1 MFCINAVK
9 PAPSSNVALAMQA
22 ATCQFDFATTSRRPL
37 SLRGEAIASAALAL
51 LCLVL
56 FIYRLSDRDLTSSHE
71 ARAAQDAQSMLTSGD
86 WGLPRLFD
94 GHVEMQKPPLYYW
107 LVALLGAI
115 AGEVDGWCVRLPAAL
130 SAAACVLLLWIWG
143 WRRGRPLAGILAALM
158 LATALHFTTLARIGR
173 IDMPL
178 TFTVALS
185 LVALVEGRERR
196 LRRGGSAGRGWF
208 LLGYLAVAA
217 GVMLKGPIAI
227 FLPLAVAGAWRIVER
242 KRTQRVALDLHWG
255 VPLVLLLT
263 LPWFLWAN
271 WATDGEWFRVFFWHH
286 NLDRGLGT
294 EDKLRAYPVWFYG
307 PQLLIDFLPWS
318 VLLPLGLIHA
328 WRNRD
333 DREARFG
340 AVWLLAMLV
349 LLSLMRFKRSDYLL
363 PALPGAAWML
373 GCAGE
378 AWYRRRRGRWPVVA
392 FGVVMAATVALWLAY
407 CTFIVPVV
415 EESRTHRR
423 FAELVR
429 QQTDGK
435 VLFFRAEDHN
445 VAFLVGP
452 PQRSL
457 LEWENL
463 DLWAGKLQTTY
474 IIMPPE
480 CVAEWPKH
488 LTAGTLEVV
497 ASSEGLATPARR
509 WPALLSRFIDFDD
522 AILDTREKPL
532 VLVRTRRST

>member
-1 MFCINAVK
+1 VTFFAMHAAIGQFE
-9 PAPSSNVALAMQA
+9 STQTLDVARCPFVGARLRYR
-22 ATCQFDFATTSRRPL
+22 ATTAASRL
-37 SLRGEAIASAALAL
+37 LALTVLTL
-51 LCLVL
+51 LCLFL
-56 FIYRLSDRDLTSSHE
+56 FVFRLGDRDLTSSHE

-86 WGLPRLFD
+86 WGLPRLYD

-115 AGEVDGWCVRLPAAL
+115 VGEVDAWCVRLPAAL
-130 SAAACVLLLWIWG
+130 SAAACVLLLCFWG
-143 WRRGRPLAGILAALM
+143 WRRGRPLAGMLAALM
-158 LATALHFTTLARIGR
+158 LATALHFTTVARIGR

-185 LVALVEGRERR
+185 LVAFVEGRDGRAR
-196 LRRGGSAGRGWF
+196 CGGMAGRGWF
-208 LLGYLAVAA
+208 LLGHLAAAA
-217 GVMLKGPIAI
+217 GVMLKGPIAV
-227 FLPLAVAGAWRIVER
+227 LLLLTVAGAWWMVER
-242 KRTQRVALDLHWG
+242 KRVQRIQLDLHLG
-255 VPLVLLLT
+255 IPLVLVLT

-328 WRNRD
+328 WRHRD

-378 AWYRRRRGRWPVVA
+378 AWYRQHRGRWPVVA
-392 FGVVMAATVALWLAY
+392 FGSVVGLTVALWVAY
-407 CTFIVPVV
+407 ITLIIPTI
-415 EESRTHRR
+415 EESRTHKR

-429 QQTDGK
+429 QQTGSM

-445 VAFLVGP
+445 VAFLVGS

-463 DLWAGKLQTTY
+463 DLWAGKAQTTY
-474 IIMPPE
+474 VIMPPD
-480 CVAEWPKH
+480 CVTEWPRH
-488 LTAGTLEVV
+488 LRAGTLEVV
-497 ASSEGLATPARR
+497 ASSEGLAAPGRRLPAF
-509 WPALLSRFIDFDD
+509 LSGLVHLDD
-522 AILDTREKPL
+522 AILDTHERPL
-532 VLVRTRRST
+532 VLVRTRRS